1 MPKGQFLEHLVGAE
15 AKGGEDG
22 TELKLVRVEDW
33 QVKVHARSRSGAR
46 GGDRAAVQAERC
58 AGAGRRAACGRR
70 RHEAGVALGW
80 RRGEREAAWDS
91 GGDGGLDLERERRRC
106 D

>member
-1 MPKGQFLEHLVGAE
+1 MPKGQFLEHLVSAG

-46 GGDRAAVQAERC
+46 GGDRGAAQAVMSSGAAMDALVQ
-58 AGAGRRAACGRR
+58 
-70 RHEAGVALGW
+70 
-80 RRGEREAAWDS
+80 
-91 GGDGGLDLERERRRC
+91 GGTRP
-106 D
+106 